1 MCCHISQPK
10 RSSMQQRGKA
20 EPGGRPDTPGLCPP
34 SLACRARHGSGRLR
48 LKSSPASPAYS
59 PSPSPKVSSLIPT
72 HICPVPST
80 RGEHTSYHMNPSL
93 TDHFLFAHDFPHY
106 DGICIWRVN
115 CSCPSQLKLAQ
126 SFLPSC
132 VTSAITLRCPS
143 FLMVSKI

>member
-1 MCCHISQPK
+1 MGCHISQQK
-10 RSSMQQRGKA
+10 HSSMQQRRKA
-20 EPGGRPDTPGLCPP
+20 EPGGRPDTP
-34 SLACRARHGSGRLR
+34 ACVLQASPAEPGTGQAALQ
-48 LKSSPASPAYS
+48 LKSSPSPAYS
-59 PSPSPKVSSLIPT
+59 PSPSTKVSSLIPT